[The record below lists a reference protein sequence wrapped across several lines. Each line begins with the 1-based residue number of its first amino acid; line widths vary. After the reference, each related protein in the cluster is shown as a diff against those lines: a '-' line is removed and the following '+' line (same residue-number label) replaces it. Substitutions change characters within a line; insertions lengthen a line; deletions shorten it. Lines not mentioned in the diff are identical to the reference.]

1 MIKTT
6 ALLFLGVAGWL
17 AATSADAAQYVYPA
31 KGQSSSRQAKDE
43 RECYAWATKQTGFD
57 PAAPA
62 PPPVS
67 GDTQVTGSG
76 ARAKG
81 AAGGALIAGVA
92 GGNAATGALVGAA
105 AGGITRRVRASR
117 AADKQNAQ
125 IAQNRA
131 AGQAAFDQARGACLS
146 GRGYTVK

>member
-6 ALLFLGVAGWL
+6 ALLFLSVAGWL

-67 GDTQVTGSG
+67 GDTQVTGSAAPL
-76 ARAKG
+76 ARAPLPVTWVSPETGGGAG
-81 AAGGALIAGVA
+81 AAGSKPVCLVA
-92 GGNAATGALVGAA
+92 
-105 AGGITRRVRASR
+105 
-117 AADKQNAQ
+117 
-125 IAQNRA
+125 
-131 AGQAAFDQARGACLS
+131 QA
-146 GRGYTVK
+146 